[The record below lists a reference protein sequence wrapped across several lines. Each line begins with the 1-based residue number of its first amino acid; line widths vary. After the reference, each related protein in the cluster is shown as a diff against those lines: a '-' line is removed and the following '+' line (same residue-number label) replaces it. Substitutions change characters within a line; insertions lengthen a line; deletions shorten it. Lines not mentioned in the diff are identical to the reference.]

1 MEKAMLRHLKWHLHP
16 PTPPSFVR
24 LFLHYLPEDTQ
35 EKSALGSVLEL
46 SEWNCELSVCEYFFV
61 KFRPSVVAIS
71 AILNG
76 EIMWAKELA
85 RS

>member
-1 MEKAMLRHLKWHLHP
+1 M
-16 PTPPSFVR
+16 
-24 LFLHYLPEDTQ
+24 
-35 EKSALGSVLEL
+35 EL